1 MNNRW
6 VFGLLLAAVVAMAD
20 ARSAEAPRAAA
31 PSAITSASAPLA
43 DKPTPNTSV
52 AGNRTAA
59 DRLDLDV
66 SVVTGNR
73 ELPKVLYIVPWKKA
87 ELGDLPEQPFNSL
100 LDEVLKP
107 LDRDEFRRE
116 VAYFSKLSDRPA
128 ASGATRDEKSAIAPT
143 TSR

>member
-1 MNNRW
+1 MSLKW
-6 VFGLLLAAVVAMAD
+6 PLGVMLASMVAMAD
-20 ARSAEAPRAAA
+20 ANSAEPVRAATPA
-31 PSAITSASAPLA
+31 AAANPSGERANKVLPKAS
-43 DKPTPNTSV
+43 T
-52 AGNRTAA
+52 AGDRVAA

-100 LDEVLKP
+100 LDEALRP
-107 LDRDEFRRE
+107 IDRDEFRRE
-116 VAYFSKLSDRPA
+116 VAYFSKLADRPDA
-128 ASGATRDEKSAIAPT
+128 PGVAKEEKSAIAPT